1 MDAEQDEGQ
10 RRGREEED
18 EEEEGEGGLAT
29 AVTARKS
36 ICFSQHCL
44 HNSTTP
50 PPPPTTPTT
59 TTPIT
64 NIDTAATTTT
74 TATATAVIIITAI
87 ATTANHRHHHIH
99 AHTPQSRPRQLL
111 GRERER
117 EKERLTR
124 HRRPPPRHPPHRLPP
139 RHSLPPH
146 ASRLQDVGGQAGAVG
161 ALRGVTR
168 ALAVDAVCLCNGRQ
182 QEASSVVVD
191 QRPSPAR
198 ARATKP
204 ASRQARFS
212 LVDGDTQTRARVRER
227 RGDCGG

>member
-1 MDAEQDEGQ
+1 
-10 RRGREEED
+10 
-18 EEEEGEGGLAT
+18 LAT

-87 ATTANHRHHHIH
+87 ATTATTTSTPTHHN
-99 AHTPQSRPRQLL
+99 QDQDNCL
-111 GRERER
+111 GERERER